1 MKHEDIVEL
10 LPWYAAGSLEPEEA
24 QAIETHLASCSSSE
38 RAELLEELD
47 ELKLVHSAVSVDGAE
62 EPAFRPGLIQ
72 SALLQIEA
80 MEAAEQQ
87 GDTKS
92 APGLLAQLSRGLNEL
107 MARLQWATTPRFAR
121 IAVIGQ
127 LAVVVGLAAALALQ
141 KPDKQPYDVLSGQ
154 QATPA
159 FDGPQYS
166 VTFNPELDH
175 AAITAFLVER
185 DLRVVGGPSALGV
198 YTVAPRDAADEA
210 GLLEQLNAS
219 PVTTFVAPVPR

>member
-121 IAVIGQ
+121 IA
-127 LAVVVGLAAALALQ
+127 ALALQ